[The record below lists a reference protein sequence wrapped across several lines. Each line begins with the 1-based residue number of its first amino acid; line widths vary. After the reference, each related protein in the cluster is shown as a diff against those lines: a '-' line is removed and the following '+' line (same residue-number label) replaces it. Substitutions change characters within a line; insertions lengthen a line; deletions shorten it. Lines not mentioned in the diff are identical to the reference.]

1 MKFAVDAN
9 LLASAIRSNSRL
21 VQAETLSVE
30 IRPDDPNFVHVYGVG
45 PSNVS
50 RFSVPIKIETRTKNL
65 RFAIPPETL
74 LNVVSKRKTV
84 SIEIEDSVITV
95 TSSRYKASLVTTQTD
110 PQVVVPKDIRKGG
123 DGKRV
128 VLSAKFVN
136 TMAEMLPRL
145 DLKPLLSTYDSLP
158 IGVKATSKGTFV
170 AAFDNYQSAF
180 FMDKTLTDGDFE
192 IQLPTNLFLNLSKEV
207 KDKYKMCMTENAVY
221 AWNDTFELSAVLATA
236 DDQIQL
242 SQMIDLYHTLKS
254 SDKGH
259 KLVFQTQGIRDL
271 IDNSRAVYEKDSVF
285 EFNADSKKIR
295 LDLRSS
301 LGNMSTLIK
310 LETGPKTPVQFTC
323 DFGFFSQLLA
333 KAPET
338 LTMHVNESMLMFSN
352 GKITYLL
359 SLI

>member
-1 MKFAVDAN
+1 MKFSVDAD

-21 VQAETLSVE
+21 VQAEILSVE
-30 IRPDDPNFVHVYGVG
+30 IRSKDENFVHVYGIG

-50 RFSVPIKIETRTKNL
+50 RFSVPIKVESTSKWRS
-65 RFAIPPETL
+65 FAIPPEAL
-74 LNVVSKRKTV
+74 LNVVSKRKIV
-84 SIEIEDSVITV
+84 NIEIEDSLITV
-95 TSSRYKASLVTTQTD
+95 TSSRYKASLVTTQAD
-110 PQVVVPKDIRKGG
+110 SQVVVPKDVRKGG

-128 VLSAKFVN
+128 ALSAKFVN

-180 FMDKTLTDGDFE
+180 FMDKTLTDGEFE
-192 IQLPTNLFLNLSKEV
+192 IQLPTNLFLNLAKEV
-207 KDKYKMCMTENAVY
+207 KDKYKMCMTDNALY
-221 AWNDTFELSAVLATA
+221 AWNDTFELSAVLASS

-242 SQMIDLYHTLKS
+242 NQMIDLYKNLKS

-259 KLVFQTQGIRDL
+259 KLVFQTQGIREL

-301 LGNMSTLIK
+301 LGTMSTIIK
-310 LETGPKTPVQFTC
+310 LDKGPKTPLQFTC
-323 DFGFFSQLLA
+323 DFGFFSQILA

-338 LTMHVNESMLMFSN
+338 LTMYVNESMMMFGN